1 MQYRRPKKDD
11 PYWVEPEI
19 WDNVVHFCRCYPV
32 WLKELETLPDSSKAI
47 SYDGDRVQ
55 TSGNYDVTSALA
67 LKRVEVERKVDLLRT
82 TAMIVSPELWEW
94 ILKGTTEKGVT
105 IEDLIAQGMPTN
117 KNHYAKL
124 RKYFYYLISKRI

>member
-1 MQYRRPKKDD
+1 MQYRRPRKND

-19 WDNVVHFCRCYPV
+19 WDNVVHFCRCYPL

-47 SYDGDRVQ
+47 SYEGDRVQ

-94 ILKGTTEKGVT
+94 ILKGTTEKNVT

-124 RKYFYYLISKRI
+124 RKYFYYLISRRI

>member
-47 SYDGDRVQ
+47 SHDGDRVQ

>member
-19 WDNVVHFCRCYPV
+19 WDNVVHFCRCYPI